1 MAKLL
6 REATGTALVVSAGL
20 AAAVLSAAVFAP
32 SRVLSSAC

>member
-6 REATGTALVVSAGL
+6 REAAGTALVVSAAL
-20 AAAVLSAAVFAP
+20 AAVLSAAVFAA